1 MAEDDVP
8 NYFLVDGVEVVNV
21 WIVRDINTGT
31 ELARWPIATLG
42 LASDLL
48 NGMRRSRRRRR
59 QRHRRRRRRS
69 PSTSED
75 DQPRRRRRTDS
86 TPPAASYSAP
96 LSSPELLEDHPRS
109 PSPPRRP
116 PTPTWSPSH
125 PPGASAGQWDSSV
138 DSDWT
143 PPVNNDWA
151 GQGASSSV
159 DSDWSPPVNDDW
171 APSPEL
177 ARPPPPSPELAR
189 PPPPTPEMSPGVS
202 TTGPIPRWGIQ
213 VAAARM
219 DSCAVCLEEDRM
231 SNYICCQ
238 CRRRPACLECSA
250 VLVQMNQCCPLC
262 RRRLSR
268 YAARGRGLRPPPPR
282 QPSPPRPGRPDFM
295 EPLTGNQRPPLSDR
309 TEFAGR
315 GVGRG
320 RGRPL
325 RE

>member
-1 MAEDDVP
+1 MAAMDEDDIA
-8 NYFLVDGVEVVNV
+8 NYYLIPGVEIVNV
-21 WIVRDINTGT
+21 WIVRDVATGR

-42 LASDLL
+42 LASDL
-48 NGMRRSRRRRR
+48 MRGRRRRR
-59 QRHRRRRRRS
+59 RHRRRS
-69 PSTSED
+69 PSTSDED

-86 TPPAASYSAP
+86 PPPPTSYSAP
-96 LSSPELLEDHPRS
+96 LSSPELLQDTPRS

-125 PPGASAGQWDSSV
+125 PPGAAAGQWDSSV

-151 GQGASSSV
+151 GQGDSSSV

-177 ARPPPPSPELAR
+177 ARPPPPSPELAP
-189 PPPPTPEMSPGVS
+189 PPPPTPDVSPGVS
-202 TTGPIPRWGIQ
+202 TTGSIPFWGIQ
-213 VAAARM
+213 VAAARL
-219 DSCAVCLEEDRM
+219 DSCAVCLQEDVM

-250 VLVQMNQCCPLC
+250 VLVQMHQSCPLC
-262 RRRLSR
+262 RTRRVAYR
-268 YAARGRGLRPPPPR
+268 APRRRGLRRPPPR
-282 QPSPPRPGRPDFM
+282 QSSLPPPGRPDFL
-295 EPLTGNQRPPLSDR
+295 EPLTGNQRPPLSGR
-309 TEFAGR
+309 TEFRGR
-315 GVGRG
+315 GRG

>member
-1 MAEDDVP
+1 MAEDDVQNFYIFP
-8 NYFLVDGVEVVNV
+8 GVEIENV
-21 WIVRDINTGT
+21 WIVRDVATGR

-42 LASDLL
+42 LASDMIR
-48 NGMRRSRRRRR
+48 GRR
-59 QRHRRRRRRS
+59 QERRRRRRRRRHRS
-69 PSTSED
+69 STNED

-86 TPPAASYSAP
+86 TPAASYSAP

-125 PPGASAGQWDSSV
+125 PPGAAAGQWDSSV

-159 DSDWSPPVNDDW
+159 DSDWPPPVNDDW
-171 APSPEL
+171 A
-177 ARPPPPSPELAR
+177 PSPELAR

-268 YAARGRGLRPPPPR
+268 YAARGR
-282 QPSPPRPGRPDFM
+282 D
-295 EPLTGNQRPPLSDR
+295 
-309 TEFAGR
+309 
-315 GVGRG
+315 
-320 RGRPL
+320 
-325 RE
+325 

>member
-1 MAEDDVP
+1 MAEEDVP

-48 NGMRRSRRRRR
+48 NGMRRRRRR

-75 DQPRRRRRTDS
+75 DDQPRRRRRTDS
-86 TPPAASYSAP
+86 TPAASYSAP
-96 LSSPELLEDHPRS
+96 LSSPELLEDTPRS

-116 PTPTWSPSH
+116 PTPSWSPSH
-125 PPGASAGQWDSSV
+125 PPGAAAGQWDSSV

-213 VAAARM
+213 VAAAKPGW
-219 DSCAVCLEEDRM
+219 
-231 SNYICCQ
+231 I
-238 CRRRPACLECSA
+238 P
-250 VLVQMNQCCPLC
+250 VQ
-262 RRRLSR
+262 RRLSR

-309 TEFAGR
+309 TEFR
-315 GVGRG
+315 GRG